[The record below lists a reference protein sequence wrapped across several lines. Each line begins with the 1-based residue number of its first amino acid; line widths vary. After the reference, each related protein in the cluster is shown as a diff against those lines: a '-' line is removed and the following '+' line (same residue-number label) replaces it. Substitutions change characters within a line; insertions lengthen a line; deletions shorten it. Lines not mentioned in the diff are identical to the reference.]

1 MSHSTYLPVVP
12 SLPVATP
19 VADAAPATTHPAP
32 ASTPAGAAHAV
43 VQAQPQA
50 AVATPFDAEP
60 LRPMPIVPSQMALCR
75 SCNQSFLRHE
85 GDRGSARYYRCRDC
99 VGTEALMT
107 SLMFACVVS

>member
-19 VADAAPATTHPAP
+19 VAAAAPATTHPPPAASPAAAAP
-32 ASTPAGAAHAV
+32 AV

-60 LRPMPIVPSQMALCR
+60 LQPMPIVPSQMALCR

>member
-1 MSHSTYLPVVP
+1 MSNSTYLPTGP

-19 VADAAPATTHPAP
+19 VVEATRTSTDATTSANAP
-32 ASTPAGAAHAV
+32 SVIQSQP
-43 VQAQPQA
+43 QPQA
-50 AVATPFDAEP
+50 ANTTPLDAEP
-60 LRPMPIVPSQMALCR
+60 MQPMPIVPSQMALCR

>member
-32 ASTPAGAAHAV
+32 AASPAAAPAV

-50 AVATPFDAEP
+50 AAATPFDAEP
-60 LRPMPIVPSQMALCR
+60 LQPMPIVPSQMALCR

>member
-1 MSHSTYLPVVP
+1 MSHSTYLPVVVP

-19 VADAAPATTHPAP
+19 VADDVPATRDPPMASVPTAP
-32 ASTPAGAAHAV
+32 AV

-50 AVATPFDAEP
+50 AVATSFDAEP
-60 LRPMPIVPSQMALCR
+60 LQPMPIVPSQMALCR
-75 SCNQSFLRHE
+75 SCNQSFLRYE

>member
-1 MSHSTYLPVVP
+1 MSNSTYLPAVP
-12 SLPVATP
+12 SLPIATP
-19 VADAAPATTHPAP
+19 VVEATHATTDSTTSADAPT
-32 ASTPAGAAHAV
+32 V
-43 VQAQPQA
+43 VQSQPQA
-50 AVATPFDAEP
+50 ANATSFDAEP
-60 LRPMPIVPSQMALCR
+60 MQPMPIVPSQMALCR

>member
-1 MSHSTYLPVVP
+1 MSHSTYLPVVVP

-19 VADAAPATTHPAP
+19 VADDVPATTHPP
-32 ASTPAGAAHAV
+32 LASVPSATAV
-43 VQAQPQA
+43 IRTQPQA

-60 LRPMPIVPSQMALCR
+60 LQPMPIVPSQMALCR

-99 VGTEALMT
+99 VGNEALMM

>member
-1 MSHSTYLPVVP
+1 MSHSTYLPVVVS
-12 SLPVATP
+12 SLPIATP
-19 VADAAPATTHPAP
+19 VADAAPATTHPPP
-32 ASTPAGAAHAV
+32 ASAPPASPAV

-60 LRPMPIVPSQMALCR
+60 LRPMPIVPSPMTLCR

-99 VGTEALMT
+99 VGTEVLMT

>member
-1 MSHSTYLPVVP
+1 MSNSTYLPTVP

-19 VADAAPATTHPAP
+19 VVEATRASTDATTSANAP
-32 ASTPAGAAHAV
+32 SVIQSQP
-43 VQAQPQA
+43 QPQA
-50 AVATPFDAEP
+50 ANATPLDAEP
-60 LRPMPIVPSQMALCR
+60 MQPMPIVPSQMALCR